1 MTSPFGR
8 MLLIAN
14 PTAGRGRNAVLP
26 RLRTA
31 LGERGLE
38 HEVALTTGPGDAAA
52 IARSAVE
59 EDGLRFVVAVGGDG
73 TVHEVVNGLVDPFDG
88 PRAEDLVL
96 GAVPAGSGS
105 DFVRTFGL
113 DRSPERLAGH
123 LDGDT
128 LYPIDIGR
136 VTLTGRDGEERTV
149 CFANI
154 AEAGYGGLVVDRA
167 NRLPRFLGPARYL
180 VGIFAAIRRF
190 ELQPTRVVLDHTEVT
205 AEYSNVV
212 IANGQ
217 FFGGNMKV
225 APRALPDDGRFNV
238 QLFRGTPKDVFL
250 KTPKLRKGEHIPDPD
265 VQEYQSSRVEVHTDT
280 PVLVEADGEVL
291 GTTSA
296 TFDLLPRALNLKI

>member
-1 MTSPFGR
+1 MTSPFGP

-26 RLRTA
+26 RLRGA
-31 LGERGLE
+31 LDDRGLE
-38 HEVALTTGPGDAAA
+38 HEVTLTKGPGHAAA
-52 IARSAVE
+52 IARQAVT
-59 EDGLRFVVAVGGDG
+59 GQGRRFIVAVGGDG
-73 TVHEVVNGLVDPFDG
+73 TVHEVVNGLVDPASG
-88 PRAEDLVL
+88 PRADDLVL
-96 GAVPAGSGS
+96 GAVPSGSGC

-113 DRSPERLAGH
+113 DRSPERLARH
-123 LDGDT
+123 LDGDS

-136 VTLTGRDGEERTV
+136 VRLVGRDGEDRTV

-154 AEAGYGGLVVDRA
+154 AEAGYGALVVDRA
-167 NRLPRFLGPARYL
+167 HRLPRFLGPARYL
-180 VGIFAAIRRF
+180 VGIFAAIRSF

-212 IANGQ
+212 VANGQ

-250 KTPKLRKGEHIPDPD
+250 KTSKLRKGEHIPDPD
-265 VQEYQSSRVEVHTDT
+265 IQEYQSSRVEVHTDA

-291 GTTSA
+291 GTTGA